1 MDSFAEVSAYS
12 QEKLTDERTGHD
24 FEHAKRVLAW
34 VEKIIQE
41 DGFVVE
47 PMNTLQQAF
56 LFARDDHYK
65 KIAYNPTLSSEEQT
79 KALLNSY
86 GYYLL
91 SEDLT
96 SNFLLKYVTDISEE
110 QQKIIRDFRHEV
122 LQLSAQKEIHPEQF
136 ASSQTQ
142 PNKQMIKKSNS

>member
-1 MDSFAEVSAYS
+1 MKTNT
-12 QEKLTDERTGHD
+12 KLKET
-24 FEHAKRVLAW
+24 AMAV
-34 VEKIIQE
+34 VENSHHSWLSVDDIVANLEE

-86 GYYLL
+86 GY
-91 SEDLT
+91 
-96 SNFLLKYVTDISEE
+96 K
-110 QQKIIRDFRHEV
+110 
-122 LQLSAQKEIHPEQF
+122 
-136 ASSQTQ
+136 
-142 PNKQMIKKSNS
+142 MIKDLGGSNYVYIKE

>member
-1 MDSFAEVSAYS
+1 MKTNT
-12 QEKLTDERTGHD
+12 KLKET
-24 FEHAKRVLAW
+24 AMAV
-34 VEKIIQE
+34 VENSHHSWLSVDDIVANLEE

-65 KIAYNPTLSSEEQT
+65 KIAYNPTLSLEEQT

-122 LQLSAQKEIHPEQF
+122 LQLSAQKEIHSEQF
-136 ASSQTQ
+136 ASSQPQ

>member
-1 MDSFAEVSAYS
+1 MKTNT
-12 QEKLTDERTGHD
+12 KLKET
-24 FEHAKRVLAW
+24 AMAV
-34 VEKIIQE
+34 VENSHHSWLSVDDIVANLE
-41 DGFVVE
+41 EEGFVVE

-122 LQLSAQKEIHPEQF
+122 LQLSAQKEIHSEQF
-136 ASSQTQ
+136 VSSQTQ